1 MFERAS
7 ISAAAWCTALAALLS
22 VPLGAAKAFDDAK
35 YPNLKGQWTRLSVP
49 GIEDSP
55 SFDPTKRSGLD
66 QQAPLT
72 PEYRKIYE
80 AGLVEQ
86 AAGGRGTGRSYSC
99 LPLGMPMVM
108 QAYEPMEII
117 VAADATHI
125 FFQND
130 GVHRRI
136 FTDGRTWPKD
146 VEPAFFGYSIGK
158 WSDGDGDGRFDTLT
172 ADTRYFKGPRVF
184 DATGIPLHEDNE
196 TVIKERIYLDKA
208 NADILHD
215 EITVEDHALTHP
227 WTVNKQYRRAT
238 NPRPLWH
245 ESVCEDTNRRVLI
258 GDQVYTI
265 STDGL
270 LMPASEGQP
279 GPDLKFF
286 FRRSNR

>member
-86 AAGGRGTGRSYSC
+86 AAGGRGTGRSYSY
-99 LPLGMPMVM
+99 LPSGMPMVM

-117 VAADATHI
+117 VAADA
-125 FFQND
+125 
-130 GVHRRI
+130 VKMRR
-136 FTDGRTWPKD
+136 RTTEYSAARYDNASDKLTK
-146 VEPAFFGYSIGK
+146 FGES
-158 WSDGDGDGRFDTLT
+158 
-172 ADTRYFKGPRVF
+172 PRVGQALSALARWLGSR
-184 DATGIPLHEDNE
+184 DEQTPVPACLAGAPQERVARCHPDAGTNGPATASAHLSRRADSRCATGTSCL
-196 TVIKERIYLDKA
+196 VERLA
-208 NADILHD
+208 A
-215 EITVEDHALTHP
+215 
-227 WTVNKQYRRAT
+227 
-238 NPRPLWH
+238 
-245 ESVCEDTNRRVLI
+245 
-258 GDQVYTI
+258 
-265 STDGL
+265 
-270 LMPASEGQP
+270 
-279 GPDLKFF
+279 
-286 FRRSNR
+286 